1 MMTCISHY
9 HVPQKSHN
17 NLLASIVCVCVSI
30 LFLTKTTFTFYPSSK
45 TCLHPWKLTW
55 NLKLTHLQRKM
66 IYLNQTTSMTKSVP
80 AVHFPGCSWHM
91 SRVTAT
97 QPLRPNQGNPAV
109 GPQKSLFG
117 RPRYVLVGH
126 VLAEDFQI
134 HLGIHSWEFKG
145 EPSPPIWRNMGVSK
159 IVDVSPQNGWWK
171 SWKTPIFLMDDL
183 GGKPTI
189 LGNPHML
196 TMVGKIIF

>member
-1 MMTCISHY
+1 MKIAAETVHY

-17 NLLASIVCVCVSI
+17 NLLASIVCVCVCI

-97 QPLRPNQGNPAV
+97 QPLRPTRENPAV
-109 GPQKSLFG
+109 GPPKIAFRKTKVRLG
-117 RPRYVLVGH
+117 RSC
-126 VLAEDFQI
+126 
-134 HLGIHSWEFKG
+134 LGRRL
-145 EPSPPIWRNMGVSK
+145 PDSPGNSFMG
-159 IVDVSPQNGWWK
+159 I
-171 SWKTPIFLMDDL
+171 
-183 GGKPTI
+183 
-189 LGNPHML
+189 
-196 TMVGKIIF
+196 